1 MSHFIFLRQI
11 FGNELK
17 FTMLDGD
24 EQVRSALA
32 HFNPWQKMKEFLAM
46 REILY
51 DRTTMFLDSSYV
63 IPMGSGLPIRLDV
76 SGSAACNL
84 KISKTM
90 KDDRLLSDR
99 EFELTGNVVSS
110 ISVDTVG
117 TMTVDAF
124 YKSAGLRLRTN
135 LYSSGALQIHM
146 NLNGTRLVRVSLGLP
161 NRKIELLSLLS
172 DVVLIKGNGAEIEE
186 KPLGVM
192 VVGQNPRKSRYP
204 AVLLKNII
212 SNTTCT
218 WTALDRLI
226 GLKMCMDYQFSN
238 VTKNPNAP
246 YFILNGLTLFKVSLN
261 KADLTAKNY
270 VFEYSWNKTQE
281 HSTFKL
287 MFDTPGSQV
296 KRELSATVIF
306 DIINNNVTALVH
318 STGNS
323 LVAKG
328 TYKNS
333 EDETFLNVGF
343 DINGTKHLD
352 ASLGY
357 TRTKLDHG
365 YTYDPKVY
373 LTINNERVAAI
384 TGSVRDIKKNNAS
397 QIDVNLT
404 FQTKRGWSNLS
415 GYIIT
420 RNISITCDLKLEYQL
435 QRMPKKE
442 SLILQGA
449 LFNRSSKTL
458 AHKAA
463 ELNISSTAYTQLN
476 TMINASYQQALGHL
490 ELQAEVNLKPNSRN
504 DHDKLKA
511 QFIVSYLKMYFQD
524 EGTKVSALIA
534 VTKPTKNLDIKLG
547 VNHYSL
553 GPESKTSLLIGY
565 APGKK

>member
-1 MSHFIFLRQI
+1 
-11 FGNELK
+11 
-17 FTMLDGD
+17 MLDGD
-24 EQVRSALA
+24 KQVKTALA

-51 DRTTMFLDSSYV
+51 ERTTMFLDSSYV
-63 IPMGSGLPIRLDV
+63 MPMGCGLPVRLDV
-76 SGSAACNL
+76 AGSAACNL

-90 KDDRLLSDR
+90 KDDRFLTDK
-99 EFELTGNVVSS
+99 EFQLTGNVASS

-135 LYSSGALQIHM
+135 LYSSGAMQIHL

-161 NRKIELLSLLS
+161 SRKIELLSLLS
-172 DVVLIKGNGAEIEE
+172 DVALIKGNGAEVEE
-186 KPLGVM
+186 KSLGMLVA
-192 VVGQNPRKSRYP
+192 GQKKSRYSAAP
-204 AVLLKNII
+204 FKNII

-226 GLKMCMDYQFSN
+226 GLKMCTDYQFSN
-238 VTKNPNAP
+238 VTKDPDAP
-246 YFILNGLTLFKVSLN
+246 YFILNGLTLFKVSLI
-261 KADLTAKNY
+261 KADPTAKNY
-270 VFEYSWNKTQE
+270 VFEYSWNTTEE

-296 KRELSATVIF
+296 KREMSAVVIF
-306 DIINNNVTALVH
+306 DIINNNVTALLH
-318 STGNS
+318 SAGNS
-323 LVAKG
+323 LIAKG

-333 EDETFLNVGF
+333 DDQTFLDVGF

-357 TRTKLDHG
+357 TRTRLNHG
-365 YTYDPKVY
+365 YAYDPRVY
-373 LTINNERVAAI
+373 LTINSERVAAI
-384 TGSVRDIKKNNAS
+384 SGSVRDIQKNNAS

-404 FQTKRGWSNLS
+404 FQTKRVWSNLS

-435 QRMPKKE
+435 QRMPRKE
-442 SLILQGA
+442 NLIVQGA

-463 ELNISSTAYTQLN
+463 ELNITSTAYPQLN
-476 TMINASYQQALGHL
+476 TMMNASYQQALGHL
-490 ELQAEVNLKPNSRN
+490 ELQAEVNLKPNAKNNR
-504 DHDKLKA
+504 DRLKA
-511 QFIVSYLKMYFQD
+511 QFIVSYLKMYFQE
-524 EGTKVSALIA
+524 EGTKVNALIA
-534 VTKPTKNLDIKLG
+534 ITKPTKNLDIKLG

-553 GPESKTSLLIGY
+553 GAESKTSLLIGY
-565 APGKK
+565 APGKEWGSRFA